1 MTLTELKYIVHVAEH
16 KHFVRAAES
25 CNVSQPTL
33 SVAVK
38 KLEDELGAV
47 IFERSRHEVSV
58 TPAGRRIVE
67 EAKKILQ
74 QVAHLKEVAQES
86 DDQLSGQ
93 IKIGAIHTVGPYFF
107 PQVIPCLK
115 KLAPDLSLYIEE
127 GFTRD
132 LVERLKQGELDMIL
146 IAMPYTT
153 PGIVGRPIYDEPL
166 KVMIPKSHQ
175 WNSEKSI
182 DPNWLAHEDLFIL
195 GAGNCF
201 RDHVLGLCPDCFK
214 TTLNHDGK
222 TIEGG
227 SLETIRSMVYSG
239 IGATVLPSTALRD
252 EDLRS
257 DLVSV
262 KEFNINATR
271 QIGLFWRDSYPRT
284 KVVDVM
290 LSAIARCELAN
301 KVKLIR

>member
-1 MTLTELKYIVHVAEH
+1 MTLTELKYIVHVAEY

-38 KLEDELGAV
+38 KLEEELGVA
-47 IFERSRHEVSV
+47 IFERSRHEVSL
-58 TPAGRRIVE
+58 TPVGERIVQ
-67 EAKKILQ
+67 EAKTILQ
-74 QVAHLKEVAQES
+74 QVAHLKEIAQEA

-107 PQVIPCLK
+107 PHVIPCLK
-115 KLAPDLSLYIEE
+115 KLAPNLGLYIEE

-132 LVERLKQGELDMIL
+132 LVERLKHGELDMIL
-146 IAMPYTT
+146 IAMPFTT

-166 KVMIPKSHQ
+166 HVMMPKNHPWAQ
-175 WNSEKSI
+175 QKSI
-182 DPNWLAHEDLFIL
+182 DPNCLAQGDLFIL

-214 TTLNHDGK
+214 STLNHEGK
-222 TIEGG
+222 TVEGG

-239 IGATVLPSTALRD
+239 MGATVLPATALRP
-252 EDLRS
+252 EDLKS
-257 DLVSV
+257 DLVSI
-262 KEFNINATR
+262 KPFNVQASR

-284 KVVDVM
+284 QVVDVM
-290 LSAIARCELAN
+290 LKAVARCDLADF
-301 KVKLIR
+301 VQLIR